1 MNSTKIALLL
11 MLASLPPVM
20 GQAAE
25 QPTTT
30 APKVQAEQQVPTAA
44 EFDKQAAQVQ
54 ENLQKLQSE
63 MEKIQQTQDPQ
74 ERQKLLQDHWNTMQQ
89 GMQMMGGM
97 GMWGGGG
104 MMGCCGG
111 GGMMGGHMMGWSD
124 YSDMTPAQ
132 RAQRQYMMDRYMGM
146 QQMMMNHMMWHQQ
159 YMWPQR

>member
-1 MNSTKIALLL
+1 
-11 MLASLPPVM
+11 MLAALPPIM

-25 QPTTT
+25 QSTTN
-30 APKVQAEQQVPTAA
+30 APKAQAAQQAPTAA

-54 ENLQKLQSE
+54 ENMQKLQAE

-97 GMWGGGG
+97 GMWGGG

-124 YSDMTPAQ
+124 YSKMTPAQ

-159 YMWPQR
+159 YMSPQR